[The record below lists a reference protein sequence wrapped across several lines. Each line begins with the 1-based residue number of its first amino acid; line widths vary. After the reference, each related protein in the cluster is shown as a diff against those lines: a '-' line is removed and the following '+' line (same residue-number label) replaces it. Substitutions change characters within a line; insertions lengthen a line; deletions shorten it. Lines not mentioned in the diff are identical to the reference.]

1 MLAQVIV
8 DVPLMQTDK
17 PYSYQVPEEFSP
29 FLEKGMRVHV
39 PFGKGNRLIQGIV
52 VGLEET
58 PLATQDQELK
68 SIVEVLDYQ
77 PVLGEEQFWLADQ
90 LRKTVFAYKITL
102 LKAMLPSVLNSSY
115 DKILHPTELLSP
127 EDREDIFGTA
137 TCLAFS
143 SLDIDAQAR
152 MMRLTRKGELEVEYQ
167 AVDRK
172 HIKTEK
178 WYRVNRHLLENL
190 KIAKKA
196 KKRLALRDFVQG
208 QEEEAP
214 LRDLLAEFS
223 RPVVNYFVDQGALLI
238 FEKEVNRAAA
248 YFKDKESTEALVLN
262 AEQERAVHA
271 VTSKIGQ
278 LSKPFLLEGV
288 TGSGKTEVYLQ
299 IIQEVLEKG
308 KTAIMLVP
316 EISLTPQVT
325 DRFISR
331 FGDRV
336 AILHSGLSNGEK
348 YDEWRRVERG
358 EAQVVVGARSAIF
371 APLKNLGAII
381 IDEEHEATYKQD
393 SNPRYHAREVALLRA
408 QYHQAVLVLGSATP
422 SLETRARAGK
432 GVYEFLQLTQRA
444 NPLARIPEVEVID
457 FRDYIGQQESGTYTP
472 KLLEAI
478 AERLQRKEQVVLMLN
493 RRGYSSFVMCREC
506 GQVDTCPN
514 CDISLTLHM
523 DTKTMDCHYCNY
535 HKAIPTVCPNCQSRS
550 IRYYGT
556 GTQKAYDELQ
566 EIFPEARILRMDVDT
581 TRKKGSHEAL
591 LDQFGQG
598 QADILLG
605 TQMIAKGLDFPNV
618 TLVGVLNA
626 DTALNLPDFRSSER
640 TFQLLTQVAG
650 RAGRADKEGQV
661 LIQTYNPHHY
671 AIEYAKRQDYEGFYA
686 YEMKVRHQL
695 GYPPYY
701 YTVGL
706 TLSHKQ
712 EEVVVKKAYQ
722 VMDLLKAG
730 LSDQVQILGPTPKPI
745 ARTHNLFHY
754 QILLKYRFE
763 DQLPQVLNQILDYT
777 QERENQDLRVSIDNE
792 PQSFM

>member
-58 PLATQDQELK
+58 TLAAQDQELK

-137 TCLAFS
+137 TSLAFS
-143 SLDIDAQAR
+143 SLDIEAQAR

-178 WYRVNRHLLENL
+178 WYRVNHLLLENL
-190 KIAKKA
+190 DIAKNA

-208 QEEEAP
+208 QKEEAP
-214 LRDLLAEFS
+214 LRDLLADFS
-223 RPVVNYFVDQGALLI
+223 RPVVNYFIDQGALLV
-238 FEKEVNRAAA
+238 FEKEVNRAAV

-262 AEQERAVHA
+262 AEQEGAVQA

-278 LSKPFLLEGV
+278 PSKPFLLEGV

-556 GTQKAYDELQ
+556 GTQ
-566 EIFPEARILRMDVDT
+566 
-581 TRKKGSHEAL
+581 
-591 LDQFGQG
+591 
-598 QADILLG
+598 
-605 TQMIAKGLDFPNV
+605 MIAKGLDFPNV

-686 YEMKVRHQL
+686 YEMKVRRQL

-730 LSDQVQILGPTPKPI
+730 LSEQVQILGPTPKPI
-745 ARTHNLFHY
+745 ARTHNLYHY

-763 DQLPQVLNQILDYT
+763 DQLPQVLNQILDFT